1 MATISTTPTASRRA
15 SGRISSETWRHR
27 LLLGLAWLLAAGFV
41 LAISI
46 YGFPYYRL
54 DLAERAESPL
64 HGALR
69 PSGPVGLRLGMLG
82 VALFAVLFLYPV
94 RKYWPWLAR
103 IGKTKNW
110 LDFHVLCGI
119 VAPLV
124 VTLHATFKFGG
135 LAGLAYWI
143 MVVVAL
149 SGFVGR
155 YLFAQIPRSIST
167 AELSLKEMEATA
179 GDLARQLHEQA
190 VVSQE
195 EIAPLLALPSREEVA
210 KMSLA
215 AAFWSMLRLD
225 LRRPW
230 LVGRLRR
237 KSLSPGRKLLTLGG
251 WLPSGHS
258 ELEGVISAVRSQSWM
273 SAKMLFLGRVQAVF
287 HLWHV
292 IHRPFSYSF
301 AVLVGVHIG
310 VVLLLGYY

>member
-1 MATISTTPTASRRA
+1 MASLSTTSTVSRRSSGPA
-15 SGRISSETWRHR
+15 SSGALRHR
-27 LLLGLAWLLAAGFV
+27 LLLGLAWLLAGGFV
-41 LAISI
+41 LAVSI

-54 DLAERAESPL
+54 DLAERVESPYHL
-64 HGALR
+64 ALR
-69 PSGPVGLRLGMLG
+69 PSGVIGLRLGMLG

-94 RKYWPWLAR
+94 RKYWPWLGR

-119 VAPLV
+119 IAPLV

-149 SGFVGR
+149 SGFIGR
-155 YLFAQIPRSIST
+155 YLYAQIPRSIST
-167 AELSLKEMEATA
+167 AELSLKEMETSAA
-179 GDLARQLHEQA
+179 DLARQLHEQA
-190 VVSQE
+190 VVSQQ
-195 EIAPLLALPSREEVA
+195 EIAPLLALPSRDEVA
-210 KMSLA
+210 AMSLPT
-215 AAFWSMLRLD
+215 AFWSMLRLD

-230 LVGRLRR
+230 LVGKLRR
-237 KSLSPGRKLLTLGG
+237 KSLSPMRKLVTLGG
-251 WLPSGHS
+251 LLPSGHA
-258 ELEGVISAVRSQSWM
+258 ELERVISAVRSQSWM
-273 SAKMLFLGRVQAVF
+273 STKMLFLGRVQSVF

-301 AVLVGVHIG
+301 LVLVLVHIG